1 MASRIQPRLP
11 IFRATPAAPTCINYD
26 YSNSA
31 AQNGALLYGFSVGGG
46 LDWAL
51 TQNIFL
57 RGEFEYVQ
65 FAPIANIV
73 ASIVSARVGA
83 GLKF

>member
-1 MASRIQPRLP
+1 M
-11 IFRATPAAPTCINYD
+11 
-26 YSNSA
+26 
-31 AQNGALLYGFSVGGG
+31 YGFSVGGG

-65 FAPIANIV
+65 FAPIASIM
-73 ASIVSARVGA
+73 ASILSARVGA
-83 GLKF
+83 GFKF